1 MEIWVGFI
9 LVTLFTFSLAP
20 TAGSVSE
27 HVESRDLA
35 SVVRNL
41 TRFSS
46 PWVRPV
52 RFWER
57 PVKVNVDMRVLAIL
71 NVNEKEEEIKLHV
84 IISQGWKDEHVWWNA
99 SSYGGLEHISLPSTL
114 IWTPDIAVREAISE
128 ERQHTDAFVRV
139 NSSGW
144 VSREEVVMV
153 TLRCDLAMMLFP
165 FDTQHCNLTLHSHLH
180 TVQELEL
187 CLEQSSVLSR
197 TLIPVSTHGE
207 WDLTSHARG
216 VTLGQSHAGRPHS
229 QLTFQLGLSRH
240 SLFYVLNLLV
250 PSALVMLVDLAGF
263 CIPVDSAERLPF
275 KVTLL
280 LGYTVYLLLA
290 TDLLPPF
297 RDSTP
302 MLGVYLV
309 VCLVFLSLSLSESA
323 LLLALGQHDTHTSDQ
338 PSPLYRMAL
347 RMNLHLPPPEDARR
361 QHESSSRRVKRGLQ
375 RSFSV
380 GEACGRDCVVRALG
394 EELEDVG
401 EEVRRLNVRRSERND
416 ALRLMEAL
424 DSVCFRLYAAALAVF
439 SLSLGLLWSTNH

>member
-1 MEIWVGFI
+1 M
-9 LVTLFTFSLAP
+9 SA
-20 TAGSVSE
+20 AGSVSE
-27 HVESRDLA
+27 RVESRDLA

-71 NVNEKEEEIKLHV
+71 NV
-84 IISQGWKDEHVWWNA
+84 GWKDEHVWWNA

-309 VCLVFLSLSLSESA
+309 VCLVFLSVSLSESA

-347 RMNLHLPPPEDARR
+347 RMNLHLPPPEGARQ

-401 EEVRRLNVRRSERND
+401 RGRSRRL
-416 ALRLMEAL
+416 
-424 DSVCFRLYAAALAVF
+424 SVLAQ
-439 SLSLGLLWSTNH
+439 LA

>member
-180 TVQELEL
+180 TAGSKSPLPVLRLEPAGA
-187 CLEQSSVLSR
+187 QR
-197 TLIPVSTHGE
+197 PG
-207 WDLTSHARG
+207 
-216 VTLGQSHAGRPHS
+216 HAGGPGWLLHPCGQCRAA
-229 QLTFQLGLSRH
+229 
-240 SLFYVLNLLV
+240 SLQ
-250 PSALVMLVDLAGF
+250 
-263 CIPVDSAERLPF
+263 
-275 KVTLL
+275 
-280 LGYTVYLLLA
+280 
-290 TDLLPPF
+290 
-297 RDSTP
+297 
-302 MLGVYLV
+302 GVYLV